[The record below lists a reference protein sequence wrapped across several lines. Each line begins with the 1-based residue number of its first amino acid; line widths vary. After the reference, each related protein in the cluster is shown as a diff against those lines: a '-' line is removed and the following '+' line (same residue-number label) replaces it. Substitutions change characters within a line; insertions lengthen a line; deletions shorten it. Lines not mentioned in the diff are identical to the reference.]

1 MCHPRHYETAQ
12 IAADLERDEQVE
24 RYAVLQTKSL
34 AAVLSDGTT
43 CNLTVEMGDQTVFS
57 VWYSA
62 GMPPVIDSEIALSSL
77 NAKELGLSVGDTLP
91 LRINGTETLYS
102 VCGIYSDIT
111 NGGKT
116 AKISSRTD
124 SAPVIWSVL
133 YVSLKDPDAS
143 ARWMEAYSQAGADVT
158 DIEDYVQDTY
168 GQTLAQLRLA
178 SRGAML
184 IAVLVAFVVIALFL
198 RLIVERNRDV
208 ISLQKALG
216 FTSGDI
222 GRTYCLKGFFSAV
235 AGVISGL
242 ALGTLLGEGLCG
254 ILWCGQLS
262 LYYQL
267 ESPVGWHPGY
277 HTWNN
282 DARGFDGN
290 GGNPAHQS
298 LRVLHRE
305 GLMTM
310 KKLLR
315 VENLSKEQILHQ
327 ISFDMEPGEMLAVMG
342 PSGSGK
348 STLLYNVAGMDQP
361 TAGQVWLGDVVITEL
376 SEDEKARLRLCH
388 MGFVFQ
394 QMNMMANLNLLDNIL
409 LPAAQAN
416 RGKGRKSKE
425 ELRLRA
431 QTLMEKLGIT
441 GLEQRRVTQVSGG
454 QLQRACICRS
464 MMNEP
469 KILFADE
476 PTGALN
482 KSAAGEVMEE
492 LVKLNREGTT
502 ILMVTHDSR
511 IASSCDRII
520 YLLDGQISAELKLG
534 KSVAG
539 TEKQREEKV
548 ARWLMEMGW

>member
-1 MCHPRHYETAQ
+1 
-12 IAADLERDEQVE
+12 
-24 RYAVLQTKSL
+24 
-34 AAVLSDGTT
+34 
-43 CNLTVEMGDQTVFS
+43 
-57 VWYSA
+57 
-62 GMPPVIDSEIALSSL
+62 
-77 NAKELGLSVGDTLP
+77 
-91 LRINGTETLYS
+91 
-102 VCGIYSDIT
+102 
-111 NGGKT
+111 
-116 AKISSRTD
+116 
-124 SAPVIWSVL
+124 
-133 YVSLKDPDAS
+133 
-143 ARWMEAYSQAGADVT
+143 
-158 DIEDYVQDTY
+158 
-168 GQTLAQLRLA
+168 
-178 SRGAML
+178 
-184 IAVLVAFVVIALFL
+184 
-198 RLIVERNRDV
+198 
-208 ISLQKALG
+208 
-216 FTSGDI
+216 
-222 GRTYCLKGFFSAV
+222 
-235 AGVISGL
+235 
-242 ALGTLLGEGLCG
+242 
-254 ILWCGQLS
+254 
-262 LYYQL
+262 
-267 ESPVGWHPGY
+267 
-277 HTWNN
+277 
-282 DARGFDGN
+282 
-290 GGNPAHQS
+290 
-298 LRVLHRE
+298 
-305 GLMTM
+305 MTM

-376 SEDEKARLRLCH
+376 SEDEKARLRLYH

-492 LVKLNREGTT
+492 LVKMNREGTT

>member
-1 MCHPRHYETAQ
+1 
-12 IAADLERDEQVE
+12 
-24 RYAVLQTKSL
+24 
-34 AAVLSDGTT
+34 
-43 CNLTVEMGDQTVFS
+43 
-57 VWYSA
+57 
-62 GMPPVIDSEIALSSL
+62 
-77 NAKELGLSVGDTLP
+77 
-91 LRINGTETLYS
+91 
-102 VCGIYSDIT
+102 
-111 NGGKT
+111 
-116 AKISSRTD
+116 
-124 SAPVIWSVL
+124 
-133 YVSLKDPDAS
+133 
-143 ARWMEAYSQAGADVT
+143 
-158 DIEDYVQDTY
+158 
-168 GQTLAQLRLA
+168 
-178 SRGAML
+178 
-184 IAVLVAFVVIALFL
+184 
-198 RLIVERNRDV
+198 
-208 ISLQKALG
+208 
-216 FTSGDI
+216 
-222 GRTYCLKGFFSAV
+222 
-235 AGVISGL
+235 
-242 ALGTLLGEGLCG
+242 
-254 ILWCGQLS
+254 
-262 LYYQL
+262 
-267 ESPVGWHPGY
+267 
-277 HTWNN
+277 
-282 DARGFDGN
+282 
-290 GGNPAHQS
+290 
-298 LRVLHRE
+298 
-305 GLMTM
+305 MTM

-376 SEDEKARLRLCH
+376 SEDEKARLRLYH

-409 LPAAQAN
+409 LPVAQAN

>member
-1 MCHPRHYETAQ
+1 
-12 IAADLERDEQVE
+12 
-24 RYAVLQTKSL
+24 
-34 AAVLSDGTT
+34 
-43 CNLTVEMGDQTVFS
+43 
-57 VWYSA
+57 
-62 GMPPVIDSEIALSSL
+62 
-77 NAKELGLSVGDTLP
+77 
-91 LRINGTETLYS
+91 
-102 VCGIYSDIT
+102 
-111 NGGKT
+111 
-116 AKISSRTD
+116 
-124 SAPVIWSVL
+124 
-133 YVSLKDPDAS
+133 
-143 ARWMEAYSQAGADVT
+143 
-158 DIEDYVQDTY
+158 
-168 GQTLAQLRLA
+168 
-178 SRGAML
+178 
-184 IAVLVAFVVIALFL
+184 
-198 RLIVERNRDV
+198 
-208 ISLQKALG
+208 
-216 FTSGDI
+216 
-222 GRTYCLKGFFSAV
+222 
-235 AGVISGL
+235 
-242 ALGTLLGEGLCG
+242 
-254 ILWCGQLS
+254 
-262 LYYQL
+262 
-267 ESPVGWHPGY
+267 
-277 HTWNN
+277 
-282 DARGFDGN
+282 
-290 GGNPAHQS
+290 
-298 LRVLHRE
+298 
-305 GLMTM
+305 MTM

-327 ISFDMEPGEMLAVMG
+327 LSFDMEPGDMLAVMG

-376 SEDEKARLRLCH
+376 SEDEKARLRLYH